1 MSFIYQWIDVVWV
14 LLVFVTLAPKNWLV
28 GIGYILSCIFI
39 LRLQVELMELIGF
52 SRGAFLVLDTHVLER
67 GQLVYGVVFVAYFL
81 WAYHLRR
88 MSPVIF
94 MAHSIAFFFIGLVSS
109 TVVMVL

>member
-1 MSFIYQWIDVVWV
+1 MGFIYQWIDVVWV
-14 LLVFVTLAPKNWLV
+14 LLVFVTLAPKNWPV
-28 GIGYILSCIFI
+28 GIGYILSCVFI

-52 SRGAFLVLDTHVLER
+52 ANGAFPLLDSHVLER
-67 GQLVYGVVFVAYFL
+67 GQMVYGVVFVVYFL

-88 MSPVIF
+88 CSPVIF

-109 TVVMVL
+109 TIVMVL